1 VPLKQRCSPIGWL
14 TRPYSTCS
22 ATAESAPRSRC
33 IGLTAA
39 GAFGE
44 SMHSKVVRKENDPV
58 LSRPSLIGRGRNLP
72 ARDNDP
78 VRLNKKESSR
88 GPLPQCPGEREF
100 AGVVVVLANY
110 ASRFV
115 NLELEPALQVPP
127 PHLAVTWKSLVRPGF
142 DATTKGK
149 RGEAGSD
156 AQRWT
161 ASRRAKAVAAT
172 HQYDLDQHFDG
183 GQG

>member
-1 VPLKQRCSPIGWL
+1 MVPLKLRCSPIGWL
-14 TRPYSTCS
+14 TRPYSICS
-22 ATAESAPRSRC
+22 VPAESAPRSRC
-33 IGLTAA
+33 IGLTAF

-88 GPLPQCPGEREF
+88 GPLPQCLGEPEV
-100 AGVVVVLANY
+100 AGVVVVLAND

-115 NLELEPALQVPP
+115 SLELEPALQSSASTKN
-127 PHLAVTWKSLVRPGF
+127 LAVTQKSLAGRGF
-142 DATTKGK
+142 DGTTK
-149 RGEAGSD
+149 RGWSRSSFCTSWQIGGRFAN
-156 AQRWT
+156 AVT
-161 ASRRAKAVAAT
+161 AA
-172 HQYDLDQHFDG
+172 HQFN
-183 GQG
+183 